1 MCKEIMY
8 MITYPDGTLAMNTQ
22 KYYRRDCVRYWLDGT
37 GLTWKQMYKK
47 GFRCKKVKVTFE
59 IIAEFNLQMQQN
71 SD

>member
-1 MCKEIMY
+1 MY
-8 MITYPDGTLAMNTQ
+8 MITYPDGTLVMNTQ

-59 IIAEFNLQMQQN
+59 II
-71 SD
+71 D